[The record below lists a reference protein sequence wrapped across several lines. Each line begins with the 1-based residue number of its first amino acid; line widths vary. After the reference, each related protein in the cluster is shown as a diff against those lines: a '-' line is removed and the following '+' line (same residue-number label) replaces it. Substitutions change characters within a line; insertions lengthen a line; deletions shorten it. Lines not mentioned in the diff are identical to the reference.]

1 MFSSNCRSY
10 PITILNRLKM
20 ELIQKMALTFWTIS
34 KCWPC
39 LDVLIQHGISTEAV
53 PSVLFPFVAGF
64 GQPWC
69 CWLCV
74 RHTSPLPDSRDQDED
89 KKWPQLDERLGGN
102 RLDQSFPI
110 GLDVFQQ
117 IQGQRFEIGHETSGI
132 QVTDGNKRNTS
143 PYYTILH
150 CTPEVAD
157 WRSHKAPQT
166 SFTYPALSFSS
177 PGSHRHGIGSVWA
190 TNG

>member
-10 PITILNRLKM
+10 PTTILNRLKM

-89 KKWPQLDERLGGN
+89 RLATVGRTLGRKSVGPIIPYWPWCFSANSRATIPNWPWNFWNSSNRWQQKKY
-102 RLDQSFPI
+102 F
-110 GLDVFQQ
+110 
-117 IQGQRFEIGHETSGI
+117 
-132 QVTDGNKRNTS
+132 
-143 PYYTILH
+143 TILH
-150 CTPEVAD
+150 NTPL
-157 WRSHKAPQT
+157 
-166 SFTYPALSFSS
+166 YPWGRGLAQSQGAS
-177 PGSHRHGIGSVWA
+177 
-190 TNG
+190 N

>member
-1 MFSSNCRSY
+1 MVYQQKPFLPCSSHLSRVS
-10 PITILNRLKM
+10 
-20 ELIQKMALTFWTIS
+20 AS
-34 KCWPC
+34 
-39 LDVLIQHGISTEAV
+39 LDVADCASGTPHRYPTHAT
-53 PSVLFPFVAGF
+53 
-64 GQPWC
+64 
-69 CWLCV
+69 
-74 RHTSPLPDSRDQDED
+74 RTRTD
-89 KKWPQLDERLGGN
+89 WPQLDERLGGN
-102 RLDQSFPI
+102 RLDQSFPT

-117 IQGQRFEIGHETSGI
+117 IQGQRFQIGHETSGI